1 MRLTLRSKIYDELL
15 TCSLTVAN
23 CRILERDFMD
33 LLTSVQTAAWD
44 WCCAIY
50 LSLFHRHCCNP
61 QNDCNHW
68 LLWFTAKP
76 LIKAKATTRCIHCLS
91 EEHTTEH
98 CSYIS
103 LWPITPAVTRC
114 QYQLELAA
122 SLYSKPTPSY
132 QAQSSYPTTCKLC
145 GHLHPKANCPIWTSN
160 SGKCPSPFPYQPFSK
175 HAKHQ

>member
-1 MRLTLRSKIYDELL
+1 
-15 TCSLTVAN
+15 
-23 CRILERDFMD
+23 MD

-68 LLWFTAKP
+68 LLWITVKP
-76 LIKAKATTRCIHCLS
+76 LIKAKATTIGVFTASVKSILLNTVATS
-91 EEHTTEH
+91 A
-98 CSYIS
+98 YGP
-103 LWPITPAVTRC
+103 LATPAVTWC
-114 QYQLELAA
+114 QCQLELAA

-132 QAQSSYPTTCKLC
+132 QAQPSYPTTCKLC
-145 GHLHPKANCPIWTSN
+145 GRLHPKANCPIWTSN